1 MFYKAVAAA
10 VAATIVATMSC
21 MPADARTKPQKRY
34 EVQKPAP
41 DARRSQTPSLDGRI
55 TGRSRTCGFDTFQY
69 DGFGVPYGP
78 TAIEPTASS
87 PRRARSRAPAL

>member
-1 MFYKAVAAA
+1 VVRGPSLFEIRTEIAEMFYKAVAAA
-10 VAATIVATMSC
+10 VAATIAATMSC
-21 MPADARTKPQKRY
+21 MPADARAKPQKRY
-34 EVQKPAP
+34 EVQRPAP

-78 TAIEPTASS
+78 YCH
-87 PRRARSRAPAL
+87 

>member
-10 VAATIVATMSC
+10 VATIIVATMSF
-21 MPADARTKPQKRY
+21 MPADARTKPQKQY
-34 EVQKPAP
+34 EVQRPPAP

-78 TAIEPTASS
+78 YCH
-87 PRRARSRAPAL
+87 

>member
-1 MFYKAVAAA
+1 MEIAEMFYKAVAVA
-10 VAATIVATMSC
+10 VAATIVGTMSC

-34 EVQKPAP
+34 EVRKPAP
-41 DARRSQTPSLDGRI
+41 DARSSQTPSLDGRI

-78 TAIEPTASS
+78 YCH
-87 PRRARSRAPAL
+87 

>member
-1 MFYKAVAAA
+1 MFYRAVAVAI
-10 VAATIVATMSC
+10 AATVVAMMSG

-34 EVQKPAP
+34 QLQRPPAP
-41 DARRSQTPSLDGRI
+41 DARSSQTPSLDGRI

-78 TAIEPTASS
+78 YCH
-87 PRRARSRAPAL
+87 

>member
-1 MFYKAVAAA
+1 METPEMFCKAVSAALAAA
-10 VAATIVATMSC
+10 IVAALSC
-21 MPADARTKPQKRY
+21 MSADARTKPQRPY
-34 EVQKPAP
+34 EVRTPAP

-78 TAIEPTASS
+78 YCH
-87 PRRARSRAPAL
+87 